1 MLIGFEDDRE
11 RLLLRPTTQAYLLV
25 DFELDG
31 VGGHCL
37 GMIMLWNDFK
47 CLMDYY
53 LVGMDL

>member
-11 RLLLRPTTQAYLLV
+11 RLLLRPTAPAYLLV
-25 DFELDG
+25 DFELNG

-37 GMIMLWNDFK
+37 SLIMLWNDLK

-53 LVGMDL
+53 LVGMNL